1 VWILNFFENVEPDV
15 LPVDEDEVDLSIKV
29 TERSTGKA
37 NLSIGYTEQYG
48 MIGGGGVEF
57 DNLAGTGQRL
67 NLSYNRGAQ
76 TRLSMYNNYQ
86 QAAYQ
91 SFSVS
96 LTNPWLLNTP
106 NLIGVSAFYSERGS
120 SRYQVSYFNFDLL
133 QWGGSVRFGRRLRWP
148 DNFFRGS
155 WIFQGVDK
163 RYLGD
168 PVDLT
173 SYLIGVR
180 DKDIREDKDG
190 QSYVSTI
197 GMAFSQSIVR
207 DSRNRPEFP
216 TMGSEFS
223 WYSTLSG
230 AILGGNEDFHKHVVS
245 LKWYVPVVEKL
256 VFHQLFK
263 LGAIKQFKNA
273 GGRSIL
279 PPEEKFFMGGT
290 GIPYGEMLR
299 GYPDNTVGPY
309 SAGRPRG
316 GTVMLR
322 YSAELR
328 LSLSENPT
336 VYTLAFM
343 DMGNA
348 WLDFSYVDPFKLK
361 RSVGVGVRMFMPMLG
376 MLGLD
381 LGYGFDSVEIDTDG
395 DPHGWELHFIFGM
408 PF

>member
-1 VWILNFFENVEPDV
+1 
-15 LPVDEDEVDLSIKV
+15 
-29 TERSTGKA
+29 
-37 NLSIGYTEQYG
+37 
-48 MIGGGGVEF
+48 
-57 DNLAGTGQRL
+57 
-67 NLSYNRGAQ
+67 
-76 TRLSMYNNYQ
+76 
-86 QAAYQ
+86 
-91 SFSVS
+91 
-96 LTNPWLLNTP
+96 P
-106 NLIGVSAFYSERGS
+106 NLVGASAFYSERGS
-120 SRYQVSYFNFDLL
+120 SRYQISYFNFDLL
-133 QWGGSVRFGRRLRWP
+133 QMGGSVRFGRRFRWP
-148 DNFFRGS
+148 DNFFRGA

-168 PVDLT
+168 PEDLR
-173 SYLIGVR
+173 SYLFGVR
-180 DKDIREDKDG
+180 EKDIRENRDG
-190 QSYVSTI
+190 VSYVSTV
-197 GMAFSQSIVR
+197 GMAFTQSISR

-223 WYSTLSG
+223 WLSTLSG
-230 AILGGNEDFHKHVVS
+230 AILGGNEDYHKHVVS

-263 LGAIKQFKNA
+263 LGIIKQLDEK
-273 GGRSIL
+273 GDRSIL

-336 VYTLAFM
+336 VYALAFM

-348 WLDFSYVDPFKLK
+348 WLDFSYVDPFELK
-361 RSVGVGVRMFMPMLG
+361 RSLGVGVRMFMPMLG

-381 LGYGFDSVEIDTDG
+381 LGYGFDQVEIDTEG
-395 DPHGWELHFIFGM
+395 KPHGWELHFIFGM